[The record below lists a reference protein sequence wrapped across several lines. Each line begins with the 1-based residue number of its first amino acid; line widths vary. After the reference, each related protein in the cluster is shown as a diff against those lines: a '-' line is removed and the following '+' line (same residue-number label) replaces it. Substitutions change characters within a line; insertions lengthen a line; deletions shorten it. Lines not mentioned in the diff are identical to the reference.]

1 MGAVV
6 EVQEM
11 DRGKEVKVTFKA
23 QIKQL
28 QSRILAT
35 GDKGGKLVLE
45 FNLYGDDLIGRLDK
59 LVKADEEIRVTV
71 EG

>member
-1 MGAVV
+1 
-6 EVQEM
+6 M

>member
-1 MGAVV
+1 MG
-6 EVQEM
+6 EVQEV
-11 DRGKEVKVTFKA
+11 DRGEEVKVVFKG

-35 GDKGGKLVLE
+35 GDKGGKLVIE
-45 FNLYGDDLIGRLDK
+45 FNLPDDMLIGDLAK
-59 LVKADEEIRVTV
+59 LIKTDEEVKVTV

>member
-1 MGAVV
+1 
-6 EVQEM
+6 M
-11 DRGKEVKVTFKA
+11 DRGEEVKVVFRG

-35 GDKGGKLVLE
+35 GDKGGKLVIE
-45 FNLYGDDLIGRLDK
+45 FNLPNDKLIGDLAK
-59 LVKADEEIRVTV
+59 LVKADEEITVTV

>member
-1 MGAVV
+1 VG
-6 EVQEM
+6 EVQEV
-11 DRGKEVKVTFKA
+11 DRGEEVKVVFKG

-35 GDKGGKLVLE
+35 GDKGGKLVIE
-45 FNLYGDDLIGRLDK
+45 FNLPNDKLIGDLAK
-59 LVKADEEIRVTV
+59 LVKADEEITVTV

>member
-1 MGAVV
+1 VE
-6 EVQEM
+6 EVQEV
-11 DRGKEVKVTFKA
+11 DRGEEVKVVFRG

-35 GDKGGKLVLE
+35 GDKGGKLVIE
-45 FNLYGDDLIGRLDK
+45 FNLPNDKLIGDLAK
-59 LVKADEEIRVTV
+59 LVKADEEITVTV

>member
-1 MGAVV
+1 MG
-6 EVQEM
+6 EVQEV
-11 DRGKEVKVTFKA
+11 DRGEEVKVVFKK

-35 GDKGGKLVLE
+35 GDKGGKVIIE
-45 FNLYGDDLIGRLDK
+45 FNLYDDKLIGDLAK
-59 LVKADEEIRVTV
+59 LVKPDEEIKVMV

>member
-1 MGAVV
+1 ME
-6 EVQEM
+6 EVQEV
-11 DRGKEVKVTFKA
+11 DRGEEVKVVFRG

-35 GDKGGKLVLE
+35 GDKGGKLVIE
-45 FNLYGDDLIGRLDK
+45 FNLPNDKLIGDLAK
-59 LVKADEEIRVTV
+59 LVKADEEITVTV

>member
-1 MGAVV
+1 M
-6 EVQEM
+6 
-11 DRGKEVKVTFKA
+11 KVAFPA

-35 GDKGGKLVLE
+35 GDKGGKLVIE
-45 FNLYGDDLIGRLDK
+45 FNIPNDNLIGELAK
-59 LVKADEEIRVTV
+59 LVKADEEIKVTV